1 MQQRLLLI
9 QQQQQALTNRMQ
21 NRIYVG
27 SLSYELTEEDVRQAF
42 EPFGAIMS
50 IDMPKVR
57 VCVGVLWVGNDTSL
71 HNELCYA

>member
-27 SLSYELTEEDVRQAF
+27 SLSYELTEEDVRATF

-57 VCVGVLWVGNDTSL
+57 IHTRCN
-71 HNELCYA
+71 